1 MSRPI
6 LLFTTAVLSLLVI
19 ALAACGGDEE
29 EEGTQTG
36 TTPTGATP
44 TQAAEGT
51 PTGTVVSSSA
61 TATVKVGDRT
71 FTFKDGKCD
80 VGPDEAWLAVN
91 MGQPGAGD
99 YFGLLVGA
107 NPEAPETAKPVA
119 GGGVFSF
126 DDGEV
131 ALSGE
136 QDGVPFVMSGA
147 GSTVTVASD
156 LASGEFDGS
165 AFDGEPIS
173 GSFKC

>member
-44 TQAAEGT
+44 TQAAEDGATGT
-51 PTGTVVSSSA
+51 PFSSSA
-61 TATVKVGDRT
+61 TATVKIGDRT
-71 FTFKDGKCD
+71 FTFKDGKCE
-80 VGPDEAWLAVN
+80 VAPDEAWLAVTI
-91 MGQPGAGD
+91 GQPGVGD

-107 NPEAPETAKPVA
+107 NPDAPEGAQPVA
-119 GGGVFSF
+119 GGGVFGF

-136 QDGVPFVMSGA
+136 QGGIPFVMSGV

-156 LASGEFDGS
+156 LASGEFEGS